1 MKTKLLYS
9 VFLLFFFITN
19 ITYSQEGKADATFNT
34 YDDGLLGD
42 GFDGTVRT
50 VTLQSDGKLIVG
62 GEFSNFNGAITPKL
76 CRLLPDG
83 SKDPSFITGSGFN
96 GIINCSLIQSDG
108 KILVGGSF
116 TSFNGIAA
124 DHLLRLNIDGSLDLT
139 FDSSIVENSN
149 AVYSFALQI
158 DGSFIIVGSF
168 SKYNG
173 NTVNRIARIF
183 PNGNLDTSFTT
194 GLGPNALVETVQVQS
209 DGKIIIGGN
218 FTLFNGVA
226 CNRVIR
232 LNPSGSVDNTFSIG
246 SGFDNNVKSIAIQ
259 ANGKIV
265 FGGDF
270 TSFNGIGIN
279 RIVRLDK
286 NGLLDATFESGSG
299 FSNGSVSVIKIVNS
313 GEIMVGGSFSAS
325 YNGKDVNRL
334 ALLNADG
341 TLVSAFDI
349 GKGPASAAVLSV
361 TLDSDLSF
369 YIGGSFSVFDSQNQ
383 GRLAKIDSDGA
394 LQIGYLT
401 SGVGF
406 DNAVLKVISLADNK
420 TMAFGSFSKFNGKSV
435 ARITRLLENGSIDL
449 SFNSAGTGANNL
461 IRAAALQS
469 DGKIVFV
476 GNFTSYNG
484 TLINRICRIFPDGTI
499 DPTFVIGL
507 GFTTQVYAIAI
518 QDDGRIIVGGNFT
531 KFNGV
536 TVDGVVRLLP
546 NGSLDSSFTNV
557 GADGIVEAILIQP
570 DGKILIGGR
579 FSNFSGNAHNKLV
592 RLHTDGSI
600 DSTFSIGTG
609 FDKNVFSLALQS
621 DTKII
626 VGGSFLTCNGISS
639 KRIVRLNSNGGL
651 DATFVI
657 GSGFSKGEVRTILVQ
672 PDNRLLIGGTFNG
685 TYNSKPVMRIVR
697 LTADGIYDNSFNV
710 NLNSTL
716 FNMCFTPDA
725 KLLIAGNFNSVSGIT
740 KHRIARLKL
749 CNNSSVW
756 NGASWNN
763 GSPSLGK
770 ALTLNGNYDI
780 ATTANSCSCTIAAG
794 KTVTIK
800 DSKTLGLTFEY
811 SGLGTLLLEN
821 NASLYQSDDEI
832 ENTGVIQL
840 KRQTTAIVRDDYS
853 YWSSPVK
860 NQKLIDVSPNTMG
873 DKFFS
878 FNSVKGFW
886 ELEIPNNIMKEGMGY
901 IIRGP
906 QDYSTTVATKYQAT
920 FTGIPNN
927 GKYFIP
933 IDKNDSSYLI
943 GNPYPSAIDAD
954 LFLVA
959 NNKIIDG
966 TLYFWTHNTPITNNI
981 YTSNDYAVYNL
992 LGGVGTRKSLNLGTN
1007 NTIPNSNIASGQ
1019 AFFTTTITD
1028 KGSVIFNNSMRV
1040 VERNTSFFKVK
1051 KNKKIKLGE
1060 VEKHRVWLNL
1070 SNDQGAFKQTLVGY
1084 ITDATNDYDNAF
1096 DGGTFNGNEFIDF
1109 YSINN
1114 DKNLV
1119 IQGRAL
1125 PFDQTDIVPL
1135 GYKSTIAGIY
1145 NISIDQKDGLFE
1157 TQNIY
1162 LEDKMLD
1169 VVHDLNQSPY
1179 SFTTQIGSFDK
1190 RFVLRYTDKTLG
1202 NNTFDSDDNQLVI
1215 SKNKR
1220 ELKIKSQVES
1230 IKSITVFDLQGRKV
1244 YQNSALNSNTFTTSS
1259 ISLVNQIA
1267 IVKVT
1272 LQSGQV
1278 ISRKINF
1285 YQ

>member
-19 ITYSQEGKADATFNT
+19 VTYSQEGKADATFNT

-50 VTLQSDGKLIVG
+50 VNLQSDGKLIVG

-96 GIINCSLIQSDG
+96 GSVYCSLIQSDG
-108 KILVGGSF
+108 KI
-116 TSFNGIAA
+116 
-124 DHLLRLNIDGSLDLT
+124 
-139 FDSSIVENSN
+139 
-149 AVYSFALQI
+149 
-158 DGSFIIVGSF
+158 IIVGSF
-168 SKYNG
+168 TSYNENSANRIIRLNSDGSYDSTFNASTAANSNIIYSIALHSDGSYIVVGSFTKYN
-173 NTVNRIARIF
+173 NVTVNRIAKIF
-183 PNGNLDTSFTT
+183 PNGNLDTSFST
-194 GLGPNALVETVQVQS
+194 GFGADALAEVIQVQS
-209 DGKIIIGGN
+209 DGKIIVGGN
-218 FTLFNGVA
+218 FNSFNGTA
-226 CNRVIR
+226 CHGIIR
-232 LNPSGSVDNTFSIG
+232 LNPSGSTDFTFNMG
-246 SGFDNNVKSIAIQ
+246 SGFDNDVKTIAVQ
-259 ANGKIV
+259 TDGKILV
-265 FGGDF
+265 GGDF
-270 TSFNGIGIN
+270 INYNGTMVS
-279 RIVRLDK
+279 RIVRLNI
-286 NGLLDATFESGSG
+286 NGSIDGTFASGSG
-299 FSNGSVSVIKIVNS
+299 FSSGSVSVIKVMAL
-313 GEIMVGGSFSAS
+313 GKIMVGGSFSALYKGS
-325 YNGKDVNRL
+325 DVNRL
-334 ALLNADG
+334 LLLDANG
-341 TLVSAFDI
+341 MRVPTFDI
-349 GKGPASAAVLSV
+349 GEGPGGNAVL
-361 TLDSDLSF
+361 TLAEDFGSSWF
-369 YIGGSFSVFDSQNQ
+369 VGGSFSVFESQNQ
-383 GRLAKIDSDGA
+383 GKLAKIDADGT
-394 LQIGYLT
+394 LDVGYLAA
-401 SGVGF
+401 GVGF
-406 DNAVLKVISLADNK
+406 DNSVLKVISLVDNK
-420 TMAFGSFSKFNGKSV
+420 TMAFGNFSKFNGKGA
-435 ARITRLLENGSIDL
+435 ARITRLLENGAIDP
-449 SFNSAGTGANNL
+449 SFNSAGTGANNV
-461 IRAAALQS
+461 IRTAASQS
-469 DGKIVFV
+469 DGKIVFA

-484 TLINRICRIFPDGTI
+484 TLINRICRIFADGAI
-499 DPTFVIGL
+499 DPAFVVGL
-507 GFTTQVYAIAI
+507 GFTAQVYAIAI
-518 QDDGRIIVGGNFT
+518 QNDGRIIVGGNFT

-536 TVDGVVRLLP
+536 TVDGIVRLLT
-546 NGSLDSSFTNV
+546 NGSIDTSFTAV
-557 GADGIVEAILIQP
+557 GADGIVEAIFIQP

-592 RLHTDGSI
+592 RLNTDGSV
-600 DSTFSIGTG
+600 DSAFSIGSG

-639 KRIVRLNSNGGL
+639 KRIVRLNSNGSL

-685 TYNSKPVMRIVR
+685 TYNSKSAMRIVR

-749 CNNSSVW
+749 CNNSSIW

-763 GSPSLGK
+763 GLPSLGK
-770 ALTLNGNYDI
+770 ALTLNGDYDI
-780 ATTANSCSCTIAAG
+780 TTTANSCSCTIAAG

-800 DSKTLGLTFEY
+800 DGITLGLTFEY

-840 KRQTTAIVRDDYS
+840 KRQTTPIVRDDYS

-860 NQKLIDVSPNTMG
+860 SQKLINVSPNTMG

-878 FNSVKGFW
+878 FNSVKDFW
-886 ELEIPNNIMKEGMGY
+886 ELEIPTNTMKEGKGY

-927 GKYFIP
+927 GKYSIL

-1028 KGSVIFNNSMRV
+1028 NGLVVFNNNMRV
-1040 VERNTSFFKVK
+1040 VEKNTSFFKVK
-1051 KNKKIKLGE
+1051 ETKKIKLSE
-1060 VEKHRVWLNL
+1060 VQKHRVWLNL

-1135 GYKSTIAGIY
+1135 GYKSTIGGIY

-1179 SFTTQIGSFDK
+1179 SFTTQIGTFDK
-1190 RFVLRYTDKTLG
+1190 RFALRYIDKTLG
-1202 NNTFDSDDNQLVI
+1202 NNTFDSDDNLLVI

-1220 ELKIKSQVES
+1220 ELKIKSEVETIIS
-1230 IKSITVFDLQGRKV
+1230 VTVFDLQGRKI
-1244 YQNSALNSNTFTTSS
+1244 YQNSALDSSTFTTSS
-1259 ISLVNQIA
+1259 ISLDNQIA
-1267 IVKVT
+1267 IIKVT
-1272 LQSGQV
+1272 LQSGHV
-1278 ISRKINF
+1278 ISSKINF
-1285 YQ
+1285 